1 MIVTNS
7 LSGGG
12 AERSMNLL
20 SNELTKRGWPVS
32 LIPINSGPN
41 DRVAPI
47 CEVFPLN
54 RRWNDGFLG
63 TASALKKFHRIVK
76 LWEPDILVLN
86 CDLPELFGAFLFGN
100 TNLVA
105 VEHSSFSWNQRQ
117 MLGKIVRKIL
127 MFRKVTWVAVSSHL
141 NIWPSKGLPSKV
153 LQNPVA
159 VAGPIRTWEH
169 ASSINRLVYIG
180 RFSPEKRPKM
190 ALDLASVE
198 SMRVVMIGDGILR
211 EQLVNQANNELIN
224 SVFVGHVDDPW
235 LEIQSGDLLIV
246 PSAFEGDGLVVLEGL
261 QQNVPML
268 LADIPDLRRFGLPE
282 KNYCAN
288 LSDFSLR
295 IREFKG
301 NIEGLK
307 VPVFLTEHLLLER
320 NLDVIGALW
329 ETFLKQRLCTQ
340 LM

>member
-20 SNELTKRGWPVS
+20 SNELTKRGWQVL

-54 RRWNDGFLG
+54 RRWKDGFLG
-63 TASALKKFHRIVK
+63 TATALKKFHRIVK
-76 LWEPDILVLN
+76 LWDPDILVLN

-100 TNLVA
+100 NNLVA
-105 VEHSSFSWNQRQ
+105 VEHSSFPWNQRQ

-127 MFRKVTWVAVSSHL
+127 LFRKVTWVAVSNHL
-141 NIWPSKGLPSKV
+141 NIWPSKSLPSKV
-153 LQNPVA
+153 LQNPLDFKGYV
-159 VAGPIRTWEH
+159 RTREPK
-169 ASSINRLVYIG
+169 SSIDRLVYIG
-180 RFSPEKRPKM
+180 RFSSEKRPEM
-190 ALDLASVE
+190 ALNLARVE
-198 SMRVVMIGDGILR
+198 SIRIVMIGDGILR
-211 EQLVNQANNELIN
+211 EQLVNQAKNELIN

-268 LADIPDLRRFGLPE
+268 LADIPDLRRFRLPE
-282 KNYCAN
+282 KNYCTN

-295 IREFKG
+295 ISDFKE
-301 NIEGLK
+301 NLEGLK
-307 VPVFLTEHLLLER
+307 VPVVLTEQLLLER
-320 NLDVIGALW
+320 NIDVIGALW
-329 ETFLKQRLCTQ
+329 ESFLKQRLCNQ